1 MFSYEEALQYIHGAE
16 KLGIKPGLK
25 RVEAVLAQLQNPER
39 ELRFAHIAGTNG
51 KGSTTATIAS
61 IMQAAGYKTGL
72 FISPYLERFE
82 ERMQIDGELI
92 TPDEL
97 AFCVS
102 EVRDAAV
109 RAGVVPSEF
118 EIVTATAMLYYKRAG
133 CDIVSLEVGLGGRF
147 DATNVIPCPDV
158 AVITSISLDH
168 MKILGDT
175 VEKIAFEKC
184 GIIKQ
189 GGQVVLYP
197 DQPGGVT
204 EVVRRRVAEEGA
216 RLVIPYASGILPGA
230 ETLDGSDFHYRGLAL
245 HTPLIGEHQL
255 LNVAT
260 AVEAALVLRA
270 RGFNLPDEAI
280 EKGVRE
286 TKFPGRFEVMRRA
299 PVVVLDGGHNP
310 DGVRVLRKAA
320 LQHLRTRSGRL
331 ILVMG
336 MLADKDFK
344 QAIPMMAA
352 IADVF
357 ISVPPASP
365 RALSAADIA
374 KAAEICTDVRE
385 ALSIPQAVDMA
396 LAEAKAED
404 SILICGSL
412 YLIGEARTYIRG
424 NILTK

>member
-25 RVEAVLAQLQNPER
+25 RVEAVLGQLGNPER

-102 EVRDAAV
+102 EVRDAAE
-109 RAGVVPSEF
+109 RAGVIPSEF

-168 MKILGDT
+168 TKILGDT

-189 GGQVVLYP
+189 DGRVVLYP
-197 DQPGGVT
+197 EQPGGVT
-204 EVVRRRVAEEGA
+204 EVVRKRAAEEGA
-216 RLVIPYASGILPGA
+216 RLIIPYAAGILPGA

-255 LNVAT
+255 LNVST
-260 AVEAALVLRA
+260 AVEAAFVLRA
-270 RGFNLPDEAI
+270 RGFDLPDEAI
-280 EKGVRE
+280 VKGVRE
-286 TKFPGRFEVMRRA
+286 TKFPGRFEVMRRD

-320 LQHLRTRSGRL
+320 LQHLRTRPGRL

-336 MLADKDFK
+336 MLADKDYK

-357 ISVPPASP
+357 IAAPPASP
-365 RALSAADIA
+365 RALATAEIA
-374 KAAEICTDVRE
+374 KTAEICPDVRE
-385 ALSIPQAVDMA
+385 AQSIPQAVDMA
-396 LAEAKAED
+396 LSEAKPAD
-404 SILICGSL
+404 SVLICGSL

>member
-1 MFSYEEALQYIHGAE
+1 MLSYEEALQYIHGAE

-25 RVEAVLAQLQNPER
+25 RVEAVLEQLGNPER
-39 ELRFAHIAGTNG
+39 ELRFAHVAGTNG
-51 KGSTTATIAS
+51 KGSTTATIAA

-82 ERMQIDGELI
+82 ERMQVDGELI

-102 EVRDAAV
+102 EVKDAAG
-109 RAGVVPSEF
+109 RGGVVPSEF
-118 EIVTATAMLYYKRAG
+118 EIVTAAAMLYYKRAG

-147 DATNVIPCPDV
+147 DATNIISCPDV

-168 MKILGDT
+168 TKILGDT

-184 GIIKQ
+184 GIIKTD
-189 GGQVVLYP
+189 GRVVVYP
-197 DQPGGVT
+197 DQPAGVT
-204 EVVRRRVAEEGA
+204 EVVRRRTAEEGA
-216 RLVIPYASGILPGA
+216 RLIIPYAAGILPGA
-230 ETLDGSDFHYRGLAL
+230 ETLEGSDFFYRGLAL
-245 HTPLIGEHQL
+245 HTPLVGEHQL

-260 AVEAALVLRA
+260 AVEAVLVLRS
-270 RGFNLPDEAI
+270 RGFDLPDEAI
-280 EKGVRE
+280 VRGVRE
-286 TKFPGRFEVMRRA
+286 TQFPGRFEVMRRD

-320 LQHLRTRSGRL
+320 LRHLRTRSGRL

-336 MLADKDFK
+336 MLADKDWQ

-352 IADVF
+352 ITDVF
-357 ISVPPASP
+357 IAVPPASP
-365 RALSAADIA
+365 RALAADEIA
-374 KAAEICTDVRE
+374 KAAEICTDVRKAE
-385 ALSIPQAVDMA
+385 NIPQAVDMA
-396 LAEAKAED
+396 LAEARPED
-404 SILICGSL
+404 SVLICGSL

-424 NILTK
+424 II